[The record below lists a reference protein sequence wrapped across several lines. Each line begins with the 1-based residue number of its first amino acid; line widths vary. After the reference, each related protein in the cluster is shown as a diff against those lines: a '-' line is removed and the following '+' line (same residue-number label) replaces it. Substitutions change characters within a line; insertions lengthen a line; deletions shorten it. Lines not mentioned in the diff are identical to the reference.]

1 MLTTRLA
8 VREFKFGEFIC
19 RAYRVHICLRVGLMS
34 TLLSQ
39 KSYWQ
44 LLMLGGGRVIF
55 FNGGTTDDFP
65 MLK

>member
-1 MLTTRLA
+1 MSTTRLA

-19 RAYRVHICLRVGLMS
+19 EAYRVHICLRKRLMS
-34 TLLSQ
+34 PLLSQ

-55 FNGGTTDDFP
+55 FDSGTADDLP